1 MSKDFKVKILATGMA
16 VPEKILTNFDLE
28 KIVDTTDEWIRKR
41 TGMVQRHIADENT
54 AASDLAY
61 EAAKNALQYANMEPK
76 ELDMIVISTVTSDY
90 SFPSTAC
97 LLQEKLGCRDIPAFD
112 VSAGCTGFIYG
123 ITIAKQFIETGY
135 YNNILVI
142 GVEILTKITNWKDRG
157 TCVLFGDGAGA
168 AILTRATKSDSSF
181 IIDTYLGAN
190 GKVAELLIRKG
201 GGSRNPIS
209 KKVIEQDMPFLEMEG
224 NKIFRLAVK
233 AMGDSAEIILKK
245 NNLTGNDLDW
255 LIPHQANLRIIYA
268 TAHRIKLPKEKVI
281 INIQKYGN
289 TSSASIPIALDEAI
303 REGKIKRGDLVMLD
317 AFGAGLTW
325 GSVLFR
331 Y

>member
-1 MSKDFKVKILATGMA
+1 MSRDFRAKVLSTGMA
-16 VPEKILTNFDLE
+16 VPAKILTNFDLE
-28 KIVDTTDEWIRKR
+28 KMVDTSDEWIRKR
-41 TGMVQRHIADENT
+41 TGMVERHIADENT

-61 EAAKNALQYANMEPK
+61 ESAKKALQSANMK
-76 ELDMIVISTVTSDY
+76 AKKLDMITVATVTSDY
-90 SFPSTAC
+90 PFPSTAC
-97 LLQEKLGCRDIPAFD
+97 LLQEKLGCNDIPAFD
-112 VSAGCTGFIYG
+112 ISAGCTGFIYG
-123 ITIAKQFIETGY
+123 ITIAKQFIEAGIY
-135 YNNILVI
+135 DNILVI

-168 AILTRATKSDSSF
+168 VILTRATKLDSSF
-181 IIDTYLGAN
+181 IIDTYLGSS
-190 GKVAELLIRKG
+190 GKSAELLIMRG

-209 KKVIEQDMPFLEMEG
+209 QRIIEQNLPFLEMEG

-233 AMGDSAEIILKK
+233 AMGDSAEILLKQ

-255 LIPHQANLRIIYA
+255 LIPHQANLRIIDA

-281 INIQKYGN
+281 VNIEKYGN

-303 REGKIKRGDLVMLD
+303 REGKIKRGNLVMLD